1 QRMQPDDTEK
11 ILTSIPGISTQMVAD
26 VERQLDEQG
35 WSALVLGPTRGMPY
49 KIYSRTLAHGHESFR
64 EFMLLSVPAR
74 MMRFLA
80 VTAGVAGLGKLSD
93 RMGASKFE
101 KSSVFLAG
109 WGAFYTLYFTKGPG
123 QTYASSVCCAFTC
136 LLARRRLVPMTE
148 FSFPEWSGR
157 DDGPGHEHARWH
169 STVAP
174 VDNNKPGFTLLGF
187 VSDAGVRR
195 NQGRPGAAQGPAAI
209 RSALGSMAVHHDIAL
224 FDGGDA
230 VVVDDELEATQQ
242 RYGQA
247 LTQLLRQR
255 KLTVGLG
262 GGHEI
267 TWASYLGVRGA
278 FPDARLVIINFDALI
293 NNRPSDQA
301 TSGTGFAQIIAA
313 EAQKNRQANIMTL
326 GIAEAANTTLL
337 FECARQSRLQCTTDD
352 RWITNPSEVGSAV
365 A

>member
-1 QRMQPDDTEK
+1 
-11 ILTSIPGISTQMVAD
+11 
-26 VERQLDEQG
+26 
-35 WSALVLGPTRGMPY
+35 
-49 KIYSRTLAHGHESFR
+49 
-64 EFMLLSVPAR
+64 
-74 MMRFLA
+74 
-80 VTAGVAGLGKLSD
+80 
-93 RMGASKFE
+93 
-101 KSSVFLAG
+101 
-109 WGAFYTLYFTKGPG
+109 
-123 QTYASSVCCAFTC
+123 
-136 LLARRRLVPMTE
+136 MTE

-278 FPDARLVIINFDALI
+278 FPDARLGIINLDAHFD
-293 NNRPSDQA
+293 NRPSDQA

-313 EAQKNRQANIMTL
+313 EAQQNRQSNIMTL
-326 GIAEAANTTLL
+326 GIAEAANTTHL
-337 FECARQSRLQCTTDD
+337 FERARQSRIQWTTDD
-352 RWITNPSEVGSAV
+352 RWITYPSEVGSAV
-365 A
+365 AQLLDQVDLVYLTIDLDVLPAATAPGVSSPAAYGVPLPLVSAVIDHVAASGKLVHADIAELNPSFDRDNATAAVAARFVDRLTTAERGKILATSVVS